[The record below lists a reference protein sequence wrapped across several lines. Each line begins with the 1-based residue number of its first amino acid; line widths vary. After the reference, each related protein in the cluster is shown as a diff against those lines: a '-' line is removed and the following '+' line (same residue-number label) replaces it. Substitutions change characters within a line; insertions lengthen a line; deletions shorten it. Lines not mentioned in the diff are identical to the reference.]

1 MFQRPQARFQTSSG
15 YNRSSPSFT
24 AQNIYRE
31 HTPAIRRTLVD
42 DSRDLYDN
50 APFYRGIIERLVT
63 YVIGSGLWPYSST
76 GNEAFDKRADSVF
89 QEFAEH
95 CELRGGTNWPML
107 QAQLYRAELVSGD
120 SGTIL
125 TSNDFNQPKVVAIDG
140 VDIGSRYRSTSG
152 RYFDGVWL
160 GRYNEPIAYHIR
172 FVQPDEE
179 GGIVETF
186 ERVERR
192 NFIHQFDPERPG
204 QIRGIPLLAA
214 AFPTARDLHDIFAL
228 YKQVVKNA
236 AAKTD
241 IITTESGEIDPDD
254 VIRTG
259 GSTLNGSDDEDGA
272 KFYREQFGAEAKII
286 KLGDKWESYKSDA
299 PKENFTDFM
308 DWLGHMIILAARIP
322 PSAVLQIKVGG
333 ADTRRDIAVAA
344 RVFSSTQDRIA
355 RQLLRIRNYV
365 IEYVMGRESMP
376 DGWRDAVVWQMPKSP
391 TVDSGR
397 EAQQDREDV
406 KGGYMSRQEFHGRW
420 GTNWRRHEDQ
430 IDAEAEL
437 RIVRA
442 QQLAEKTGVSFELAL
457 QMRGADAVASKVDPT
472 PKATVPSQDNTQD
485 QKPTDSTSVDGG
497 DIQKTALNGAQLQ
510 AVNDAISKVSSKQL
524 SPEAAK
530 QMLYIALPLT
540 PQDQINK
547 MIDAASAFEP
557 AVEVVQPQ
565 QNTQQ

>member
-1 MFQRPQARFQTSSG
+1 MLQRPQARFQTSSG
-15 YNRSSPSFT
+15 YNRSSPAFT

-76 GNEAFDKRADSVF
+76 GIEAFDKRADSVF

-125 TSNDFNQPKVVAIDG
+125 TSNDFKQPKVVAIDG
-140 VDIGSRYRSTSG
+140 VDIGSRYRASLAD
-152 RYFDGVWL
+152 YFDGVWL
-160 GRYNEPIAYHIR
+160 GRYSEPIAYDVR
-172 FVQPDEE
+172 FCNPLNQ
-179 GGIVETF
+179 ETF
-186 ERVERR
+186 ERVDRR

-259 GSTLNGSDDEDGA
+259 GTTLNGSDDDDGA

-286 KLGDKWESYKSDA
+286 KPGDKWESYKSDA

-365 IEYVMGRESMP
+365 IEYVMGRERLP
-376 DGWRDAVVWQMPKSP
+376 EGWRDAVAWQMPKSP

-442 QQLAEKTGVSFELAL
+442 QQLAEKTGVPFELAL
-457 QMRGADAVASKVDPT
+457 QIRGSDSALTKTTEAQQVKSPEIKPNSET
-472 PKATVPSQDNTQD
+472 PKQADTVATDDV
-485 QKPTDSTSVDGG
+485 
-497 DIQKTALNGAQLQ
+497 QKTALNGAQLQ
-510 AVNDAISKVSSKQL
+510 AVNDAVAKVSSKQL
-524 SPEAAK
+524 SPDAAK
-530 QMLYIALPLT
+530 QMLYIALPAT
-540 PQDQINK
+540 DKAQIDA
-547 MIDAASAFEP
+547 MIDAAANFTP
-557 AVEVVQPQ
+557 AVEETAPAQPKG
-565 QNTQQ
+565 TTV